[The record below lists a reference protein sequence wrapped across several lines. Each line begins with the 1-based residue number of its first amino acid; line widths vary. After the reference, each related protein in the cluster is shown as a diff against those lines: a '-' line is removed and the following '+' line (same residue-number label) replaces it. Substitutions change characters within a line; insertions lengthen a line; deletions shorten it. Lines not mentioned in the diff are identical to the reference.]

1 MLDVFLA
8 ADSLGRAIGLLL
20 LAMSVASWV
29 VILWKAWLLRR
40 VVRTLPLATAGFWQA
55 RDLDDAERR
64 LAVADTTTLAL
75 PLLQAARRL
84 LSLPPDALAA
94 RGAPAAR
101 LTRALRD
108 ALHHAH
114 ARLQHG
120 QTLLASVGAT
130 APFVGLLGTV
140 WGVHHAL
147 LAVGFGEGFR
157 IEAVAGPVGE
167 ALVMTAAGLAVAIPA
182 VLGHNVLGR
191 RIAQV
196 EAVLEGFAH
205 DLRELLAPEGADAS
219 APDRP

>member
-8 ADSLGRAIGLLL
+8 ADTLGRIIGLLL

-29 VILWKAWLLRR
+29 LILWKTWLLRR
-40 VVRTLPLATAGFWQA
+40 AARSLPLATAAFWQA

-64 LAVADTTTLAL
+64 LAAADAQALAL

-84 LSLPPDALAA
+84 IALPPEVLAA
-94 RGAPAAR
+94 QGAPEAR

-108 ALHHAH
+108 ALHHTN

-140 WGVHHAL
+140 WGVHQAL
-147 LAVGFGEGFR
+147 LAVGFGDEGFR

-182 VLGHNVLGR
+182 VLGYNVLGR
-191 RIAQV
+191 RIAQI
-196 EAVLEGFAH
+196 EALLEGFAH
-205 DLRELLAPEGADAS
+205 DLRALLAPSGVS
-219 APDRP
+219 APAP